1 MGLGMKE
8 KGSTNEL
15 QADQLKREYEERELA
30 DHANDDESAYEHRR
44 RAEKASYLRHKL
56 EERAE
61 SEREAAWEEREAAS
75 EERETASE
83 ESRPDDSASGSR
95 SDSPDA

>member
-15 QADQLKREYEERELA
+15 QADQLIREYEERELA
-30 DHANDDESAYEHRR
+30 DHASDDESAYEHRR

-95 SDSPDA
+95 SLP